1 MELGEDYIP
10 VRKVGYLSPLPV
22 IDVGP
27 YEFYRM
33 APDRTMIIMVAVGL
47 QEFSA
52 QDVERVWEP
61 LEKLTAQLIER
72 GADIVVQ
79 GGVPLPLLIG
89 RQALARVMERI
100 ANAAGVP
107 AISIMHS
114 CVEAAKALGI
124 KKIAAANKFSP
135 SMNQVLGEFFAEGGI
150 ELVGAQSRAL
160 APAQFLKMSPEAGA
174 DLAYELGRAALQA
187 NPEADGLFIGGA
199 AWIALPAV
207 RRLGQEFDRP
217 WVPNGP
223 SGGGAS
229 CRKLGNWQPKS
240 GYGRLLELP

>member
-1 MELGEDYIP
+1 MELRDDYIP
-10 VRKVGYLSPLPV
+10 VRTIGYLSPLPV
-22 IDVGP
+22 IDVGT
-27 YEFYRM
+27 YEFYRL
-33 APDRTMIIMVAVGL
+33 APDRTMIIMVVVGL

-72 GADIVVQ
+72 GAEIVVQ

-89 RQALARVMERI
+89 RQALGRVMDRI

-114 CVEAAKALGI
+114 CVDAAKALGI

-160 APAQFLKMSPEAGA
+160 QPAEFIRMSPQAGA
-174 DLAYELGRAALQA
+174 DLAYELGRAALLA
-187 NPEADGLFIGGA
+187 NPGADGLFIGGA

-207 RRLGQEFDRP
+207 RRLEQEFGKP
-217 WVPNGP
+217 VVANWP
-223 SGGGAS
+223 SVVWDS